1 MKIMLRISF
10 LFLFLYCFASCE
22 QNKSVQNEPSQT
34 TISETKK
41 IQSIQD
47 STSTIEKSK
56 QVENSYRLIASNSG
70 KIEWTIKEGKPF
82 KKNECILR
90 FDNTKQFIK
99 ISELKTKLQADLSS
113 LILNFPS
120 ELENRKTVWA
130 DFASNLTPDKLT
142 PKLPIEFKEEFDWIS
157 KNSSILQEYDHL
169 IFEEGKM
176 KEYFVLSKKAGK
188 IKHWNFRKGAT
199 VKKNTLLAEIEAF

>member
-1 MKIMLRISF
+1 MKIMFRISF
-10 LFLFLYCFASCE
+10 IFLFLYCFTSCE
-22 QNKSVQNEPSQT
+22 QNKNVQNEPSKT

-41 IQSIQD
+41 NQSIQD
-47 STSTIEKSK
+47 STSTIVKSQ
-56 QVENSYRLIASNSG
+56 QVESSYKLIAPNSG
-70 KIEWTIKEGKPF
+70 KIEWAIKEGKSF

-99 ISELKTKLQADLSS
+99 ISELKTKLQANLSS

-142 PKLPIEFKEEFDWIS
+142 PKLPIEYKEEFDWIS
-157 KNSSILQEYDHL
+157 KNSSILQEYDQL
-169 IFEEGKM
+169 IFEEGQM

-188 IKHWNFRKGAT
+188 IKRWNYLKGAT
-199 VKKNTLLAEIEAF
+199 VKKNALLAEIDSF

>member
-10 LFLFLYCFASCE
+10 LFLFLYCITSCE
-22 QNKSVQNEPSQT
+22 HNKTHQNDLSKKTNSK
-34 TISETKK
+34 TKT

-47 STSTIEKSK
+47 TTKTNEQTEQID
-56 QVENSYRLIASNSG
+56 NSFSLLAPNSG
-70 KIEWTIKEGKPF
+70 KIEWTVKEGELF

-99 ISELKTKLQADLSS
+99 ISELKSKLQANLSS

-130 DFASNLTPDKLT
+130 NFASNLTPDKLT

-157 KNSSILQEYDHL
+157 KNSSILQEYDQL
-169 IFEEGKM
+169 IFEEGQM
-176 KEYFVLSKKAGK
+176 KEYFVLSQKAGK
-188 IKHWNFRKGAT
+188 IKRWNFRKGAII
-199 VKKNTLLAEIEAF
+199 KKNSLIAEVEYK